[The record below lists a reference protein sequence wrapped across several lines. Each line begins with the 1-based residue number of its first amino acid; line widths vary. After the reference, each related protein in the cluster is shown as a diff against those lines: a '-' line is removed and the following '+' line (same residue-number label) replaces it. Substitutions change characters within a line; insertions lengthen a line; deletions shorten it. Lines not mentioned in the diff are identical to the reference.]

1 MSIINYIK
9 IVVMSVVMFCAL
21 NGMGVAQQWTGAA
34 DANGKIFRPG
44 NVVIGLQP
52 ASRNIRDTDAMLE
65 VSRTLAGSGVP
76 LISAKTTYQDNTST
90 IFQVVSNGV
99 YVGGANSKTSLL
111 PSGSY
116 DFAVGRGA
124 VIGMNSITDRLPTD
138 YRLAVGGKILA
149 EEIRVKQIADW
160 ADYVFDT
167 DYQLRSL
174 PELED
179 YINTH
184 HHLPDIPSAS
194 EVKQEGIG
202 LGEMQAT
209 LLLKIEEL
217 TLHMIKQHKTIET
230 LQNQLASL
238 EQGQNSRSSGNPEEE
253 PARMGERMDP

>member
-1 MSIINYIK
+1 MSTINYIR
-9 IVVMSVVMFCAL
+9 IVVMSVVMFCTL
-21 NGMGVAQQWTGAA
+21 NSMSVAQQWTGAA
-34 DANGKIFRPG
+34 NANGKIFRPG

-52 ASRNIRDTDAMLE
+52 ATRKSKDTDAMLE
-65 VSRTLAGSGVP
+65 VSRIMAGSGIP
-76 LISAKTTYQDNTST
+76 LISAKTTYRDNTST
-90 IFQVVSNGV
+90 IFQVDSKGV
-99 YVGGANSKTSLL
+99 YVGGAINKASTL
-111 PSGSY
+111 PSGAY

-138 YRLAVGGKILA
+138 YKLAVGGKILA
-149 EEIRVKQIADW
+149 EEVRIKQIADW

-194 EVKQEGIG
+194 EVQQEGIH

-217 TLHMIKQHKTIET
+217 TLHMIEQHKTIET
-230 LQNQLASL
+230 LQNQLVSL
-238 EQGQNSRSSGNPEEE
+238 EQSQESRSSENP
-253 PARMGERMDP
+253 D